1 MEIMTSAEIV
11 EHLDSIDTLNPKYDD
26 YSEAYSSEK
35 WIRAKD
41 ILDLFEKEETECHR
55 KLKDPELPDL
65 CQANLS
71 GMIIEL
77 RFFKKIIQESLDNMK
92 KSD

>member
-1 MEIMTSAEIV
+1 MTSAEIV

-77 RFFKKIIQESLDNMK
+77 RFLKTKLKEALKYKKRVD
-92 KSD
+92 